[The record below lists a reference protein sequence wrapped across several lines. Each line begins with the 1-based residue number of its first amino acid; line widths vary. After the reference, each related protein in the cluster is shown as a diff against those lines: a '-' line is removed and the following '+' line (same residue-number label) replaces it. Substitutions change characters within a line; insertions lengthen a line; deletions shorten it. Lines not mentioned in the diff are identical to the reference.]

1 MATNRTPTTLPANST
16 ASSQVP
22 TADPS
27 TGLAATGFANW
38 RSGSFDGWMGEV
50 AFLGWPGWWMVE
62 VVESLACCV
71 VCLSLPGPHVPP
83 FVFVYDALG
92 PANSVTQKINP
103 MFYPEGV

>member
-1 MATNRTPTTLPANST
+1 MAQVGNSKRWIGLGNGVM
-16 ASSQVP
+16 AAGEHGGGGMVLLF
-22 TADPS
+22 
-27 TGLAATGFANW
+27 GLAV
-38 RSGSFDGWMGEV
+38 RSGSFDGWSGDCL
-50 AFLGWPGWWMVE
+50 AGLGWWMVE